1 MRAGVQ
7 RVFSSRTPPKAQ
19 GIGPSAGLLS
29 GLNTVAQQE
38 KSVQHIYQR
47 LCENSLLLP
56 VDRELRVAILVTFKK
71 RSAYAVRNSV

>member
-7 RVFSSRTPPKAQ
+7 RVFSSRIPSRQQ

-38 KSVQHIYQR
+38 KAYSTYINDCAKI
-47 LCENSLLLP
+47 LCSCLSTEN
-56 VDRELRVAILVTFKK
+56 
-71 RSAYAVRNSV
+71 